1 MSSEDKIKELRHS
14 FTKSVREELE
24 TPVKNQFG
32 HTVLNPSE
40 GNVDL
45 SKMNLSIGETGEP
58 RADLKTSIFESEQFQ
73 DWLKTSGKVA
83 QSEDSEPEMIQ
94 EPIDPRKELISS
106 LMSELDDLDME
117 IKPQPSTMRV
127 VKKEEVERSQ
137 YKSCSNPECLYGLP
151 LEAKFCLKCG
161 FPQLKKFCTECGFHF
176 KTEEKFCP
184 DCGTKR

>member
-32 HTVLNPSE
+32 HTVLNPNDS
-40 GNVDL
+40 NVDL

-73 DWLKTSGKVA
+73 DWLKSSGKVP
-83 QSEDSEPEMIQ
+83 QIEDSEPEMIQ
-94 EPIDPRKELISS
+94 ESIDPRKQLISS
-106 LMSELDDLDME
+106 LMSELDDLDIE
-117 IKPQPSTMRV
+117 IKPQHSTMRII
-127 VKKEEVERSQ
+127 KKPEVDKQ
-137 YKSCSNPECLYGLP
+137 NNKDCSNPECLYALP
-151 LEAKFCLKCG
+151 IDAKFCLKCG
-161 FPQLKKFCTECGFHF
+161 TPQLKKFCTECGFHF